1 MEIRYFMKIFLMCA
15 FNLFFIIP
23 SYISHAYAS
32 VDIFETM
39 ASLRNISLPLLFIS
53 IIILFY
59 CLVRLLEY
67 RRVISKKSEELRE
80 SEERYSLAAQGSK
93 DGLWDWN
100 LRTNEVYYSPRWKS
114 MIGYDENEIG
124 SSPNDWFA
132 YVHHDDVD
140 NLKNILTSHI
150 KTPGDNI
157 QTEYRMKH
165 KDGTYLWMLCRG
177 IGIRDKEGRAM
188 RVAGS
193 QTDITARKQMEEQLI
208 HDAFHDGLTGLANRA
223 LFMDRLNIAFARKK
237 RRKDYHLAVLF
248 LDLDRFKNVNDSFGH
263 LFGNQLLAEV
273 ARRLNTNLRM
283 GDTFARFGGD
293 EFAILLDDIEN
304 PGFANLVADRIHK
317 ELSAAFQVNNNEIY
331 ITASIGIAICE
342 GYSRPEDLVRDAD
355 IAMYKAKFSGRAC
368 YMMFDETMRNDV
380 LSYLTLETDLRHAIE
395 KKQFMLYYQPI
406 LTLEPE
412 TIIGFEALLRW
423 NHPERGF
430 IPSTDFIP
438 VAEETGLIVPIG
450 HWVLK
455 EACTQL
461 RQWQKD
467 FPTDP
472 PLNISVNVSNRQ
484 LVHPNFIEQTRNVLR
499 ETGIDPTTLK
509 LEITESFMVEDV
521 KIHSVLADLK
531 EMQVHIHIDD
541 FGTGYS
547 SLSYIHKFPVSALKI
562 DRSFIARIGEQGEDS
577 EIVKAIV
584 NLAENLKMDVI
595 AEGVEKNEHL
605 SLLKAL
611 KCKYV
616 QGYLFSH
623 PLNSKEARNLLVPQE
638 KI

>member
-1 MEIRYFMKIFLMCA
+1 
-15 FNLFFIIP
+15 
-23 SYISHAYAS
+23 
-32 VDIFETM
+32 
-39 ASLRNISLPLLFIS
+39 
-53 IIILFY
+53 
-59 CLVRLLEY
+59 
-67 RRVISKKSEELRE
+67 
-80 SEERYSLAAQGSK
+80 
-93 DGLWDWN
+93 
-100 LRTNEVYYSPRWKS
+100 
-114 MIGYDENEIG
+114 
-124 SSPNDWFA
+124 
-132 YVHHDDVD
+132 
-140 NLKNILTSHI
+140 
-150 KTPGDNI
+150 
-157 QTEYRMKH
+157 
-165 KDGTYLWMLCRG
+165 
-177 IGIRDKEGRAM
+177 
-188 RVAGS
+188 
-193 QTDITARKQMEEQLI
+193 
-208 HDAFHDGLTGLANRA
+208 
-223 LFMDRLNIAFARKK
+223 
-237 RRKDYHLAVLF
+237 
-248 LDLDRFKNVNDSFGH
+248 
-263 LFGNQLLAEV
+263 
-273 ARRLNTNLRM
+273 M

-541 FGTGYS
+541 FGTGCQS
-547 SLSYIHKFPVSALKI
+547 CRKP
-562 DRSFIARIGEQGEDS
+562 
-577 EIVKAIV
+577 
-584 NLAENLKMDVI
+584 
-595 AEGVEKNEHL
+595 
-605 SLLKAL
+605 
-611 KCKYV
+611 
-616 QGYLFSH
+616 
-623 PLNSKEARNLLVPQE
+623 
-638 KI
+638 